1 MKKIVFLLITV
12 FLLAISSVALASNSS
27 VLGKEDKI
35 VGSVLE
41 AITTSGDT
49 YGQISSSFTPEL
61 QKKLTADAF
70 SKMKKQIADNYGS
83 LKESKLFTV
92 EKFDKADRLVYL
104 GSFAKQKV
112 VKLTF
117 VFNTAE
123 KVMLSD
129 FDLRPVDLSKQ
140 QNK

>member
-1 MKKIVFLLITV
+1 MKKVVFLLITV
-12 FLLAISSVALASNSS
+12 FLLVMSSVAMASNSS
-27 VLGKEDKI
+27 VLGNEDKI
-35 VGSVLE
+35 VESVLK
-41 AITTSGDT
+41 AVTTNGDN
-49 YGQISSSFTPEL
+49 YEQISSSFTPGL
-61 QKKLTADAF
+61 QKKLSADAF
-70 SKMKKQIADNYGS
+70 SKMKKQILDNYGS

-112 VKLTF
+112 VKVTF

-123 KVMLSD
+123 KVLLSD
-129 FDLRPVDLSKQ
+129 FDLRPVVLSKQ

>member
-12 FLLAISSVALASNSS
+12 FLLAISSVTLASNSS
-27 VLGKEDKI
+27 VLGNEDKI
-35 VGSVLE
+35 VGSVLK
-41 AITTSGDT
+41 AVTTTGDT
-49 YGQISSSFTPEL
+49 YGQISSSFTSEL

>member
-12 FLLAISSVALASNSS
+12 FLLAMSSVALASNSS
-27 VLGKEDKI
+27 VLGNEDKI
-35 VGSVLE
+35 VNSVLK
-41 AITTSGDT
+41 AVTTSGDT
-49 YGQISSSFTPEL
+49 YGQVSLNFTPEL

-70 SKMKKQIADNYGS
+70 SKMKKQISDNYGS